1 MKAARVLHE
10 AGITTFEA
18 LARAN
23 PTDLQQTLK
32 AARLQRMD
40 PGGWTEQAEL
50 TAKGDGEALNG
61 YRVS

>member
-1 MKAARVLHE
+1 MKVARVLNE

-32 AARLQRMD
+32 AGDCR
-40 PGGWTEQAEL
+40 GWVRQAEL

-61 YRVS
+61 YRVG